1 MSSATNLGLVFIELN
16 KAMENTLSNTE
27 ISEIKETIQH
37 FAIAAAAAGA
47 LSGMVPGVASVVAV
61 VTQTGLVWAT
71 YVKINKTLGISMKEN
86 TAKFIGSAI
95 LTNLMANAGTYILAI
110 VATAILSFI
119 PIFGQLADAAIFGV
133 LGYVVIYVA
142 ALLYLKLITR
152 WVKPDRTLN
161 IDESDETKAV
171 IADMVKGAD
180 LKDMIK
186 EGRSSYKQAKADGL
200 IDEAI
205 KNPTCPNCGVKVEKD
220 QAFCSSCGFK
230 LK

>member
-1 MSSATNLGLVFIELN
+1 MSAATNLGLVMIELN

-27 ISEIKETIQH
+27 IAEIKETIQH

-47 LSGMVPGVASVVAV
+47 ISGMVPGAASVIAV
-61 VTQTGLVWAT
+61 LTQTGLVWAT

-95 LTNLMANAGTYILAI
+95 VTNLMANAGTYILAY
-110 VATAILSFI
+110 VASAILSFI
-119 PIFGQLADAAIFGV
+119 PIFGQLADAAILGV
-133 LGYVVIYVA
+133 LGYVVIYVS

-161 IDESDETKAV
+161 IDESDSTKKE
-171 IADMVKGAD
+171 IEDMVKGAD
-180 LKDMIK
+180 LKEMIK

-200 IDEAI
+200 IDDAI
-205 KNPTCPNCGVKVEKD
+205 KNPTCPNCGAKVVKD
-220 QAFCSSCGFK
+220 QAFCSECGFK